1 MRGRDSGGV
10 ARARVRGGRA
20 VAAGDRR
27 RLGCRGGGNHGIRRA
42 RNGSD
47 RLFPRQPG
55 DPPGCHDR
63 NLAGVP
69 RAGPR
74 QCRAPGG
81 KVADAWPE
89 TGPAYFWQIPVGDGH
104 AMPALANGCLYL
116 LDYDEA
122 RGGDCLR
129 CLNADT
135 GQERWEHLY
144 AVKTKRNH
152 GISRTVAATDGRSV
166 VTIGPQGHVVCL
178 DADDGT
184 YRWGFSLSERYGS
197 RVPLWYVGQCPLI
210 DGDRVILAPAASGVL
225 LCALALSDGKTVWET
240 PNPHGYA
247 MSHSSVMI
255 LETEGRRHYV
265 YAGIGGIAGVGAE
278 GAERGTL
285 LWHTEAFR
293 PSVVVPSPVP
303 LPDGRFFMTAG
314 YGSGGALFRVSRVS
328 DGWRAETL
336 FKTDRKTFASEQ
348 QTPVFLNGLL
358 YTVLPSDGGG
368 ERQQLVCMTL
378 EGQRKWASGRDHTF
392 GLGPYVAT
400 PEGMLLLLNDAG
412 TADTGA
418 GGARRVV
425 PLRGMLSWRQGTRCW
440 GPWCWRT
447 TGSTCAT
454 ASGSSVCKSAHHEAA
469 GVQTTRSTVISGS
482 ICSRKTRSIP
492 CFSVMVAC
500 GQLPHAPRRR
510 RRTVL
515 SVIETSSISPPSA
528 CSMPRSSSSFAL
540 ICSSIIVP
548 SA

>member
-1 MRGRDSGGV
+1 MRIRQAIPFCVTCLAAVCAVGTLAAWLARESAVDASLRLATADGSGAEAAAITESDARGTDLTGCFRANREIPRGATTGNWPGFRGAGRDNV
-10 ARARVRGGRA
+10 AR
-20 VAAGDRR
+20 
-27 RLGCRGGGNHGIRRA
+27 
-42 RNGSD
+42 
-47 RLFPRQPG
+47 
-55 DPPGCHDR
+55 
-63 NLAGVP
+63 
-69 RAGPR
+69 RAG
-74 QCRAPGG
+74 
-81 KVADAWPE
+81 KLLTAWPE
-89 TGPAYFWQIPVGDGH
+89 TGPAVLWQIPVGDGH

-378 EGQRKWASGRDHTF
+378 EGQRMWASGRDHTF

-412 TADTGA
+412 TLTL
-418 GGARRVV
+418 ARVGRDGFV
-425 PLRGMLSWRQGTRCW
+425 PLARHALMEGRGRDAW
-440 GPWCWRT
+440 GPMVLADNRLYLRDSKRLFC
-447 TGSTCAT
+447 
-454 ASGSSVCKSAHHEAA
+454 
-469 GVQTTRSTVISGS
+469 VQVG
-482 ICSRKTRSIP
+482 
-492 CFSVMVAC
+492 
-500 GQLPHAPRRR
+500 AP
-510 RRTVL
+510 
-515 SVIETSSISPPSA
+515 
-528 CSMPRSSSSFAL
+528 
-540 ICSSIIVP
+540 
-548 SA
+548 